1 MENKKTAL
9 IVEGGG
15 QRGVFSFG
23 ITDTF
28 INRNYDPFDIYMGV
42 SNGVAVLCW
51 YLIRETDNNLEKMLY
66 AAKGDYLSYK
76 NIFIGKD
83 IIKFHQM
90 YEDGEKMFK
99 PNMEKIKNN
108 LKGKDYIAVV
118 TDAIEANAEY
128 YSFGDGEWM
137 PKMIAS
143 GTLPILV
150 RTPSLIDGRRKFDG
164 GVADPLPV
172 EKAYEMGAK
181 KIVVIRT
188 YEKKFRRKLKIENY
202 ILNLIFATRYP
213 ENYKLE
219 SLKPMIS
226 FGASPRG
233 SINLATASKCYAF
246 LKHRGYVI
254 PEDVRAVIYDVLRHR
269 IGLTYEAEAENI
281 TSEEII
287 TQIINEVE
295 VP

>member
-66 AAKGDYLSYK
+66 AAKGDYFNYK
-76 NIFIGKD
+76 NIFTGKD

-90 YEDGEKMFK
+90 YEDGEKIFN
-99 PNMEKIKNN
+99 PSMEKIKNN
-108 LKGKDYIAVV
+108 LNGKDYIAVV

-143 GTLPILV
+143 ATLPILV

-172 EKAYEMGAK
+172 KKAYEMGAK
-181 KIVVIRT
+181 KIIVIRT
-188 YEKKFRRKLKIENY
+188 YEKNFRRKLKVENY
-202 ILNLIFATRYP
+202 IGALLSREYP
-213 ENYKLE
+213 KLRKALLVHDKTYNRALDFISNPPSDCE
-219 SLKPMIS
+219 IVQLCPPKKLK
-226 FGASPRG
+226 
-233 SINLATASKCYAF
+233 SKRDSKNIKI
-246 LKHRGYVI
+246 LKADYELGKSVAKVYL
-254 PEDVRAVIYDVLRHR
+254 D
-269 IGLTYEAEAENI
+269 GLQN
-281 TSEEII
+281 
-287 TQIINEVE
+287 
-295 VP
+295 

>member
-99 PNMEKIKNN
+99 PSMEKIKNN

-128 YSFGDGEWM
+128 YSFGNGEWM

-181 KIVVIRT
+181 KIIVIRT

-202 ILNLIFATRYP
+202 IGALLSREYP
-213 ENYKLE
+213 KLRKALLVHDKTYNRALDFINNPPSDCEIVQLCPPEKLKSKRDSKNIEVLKADYKLGKKVAKVYLDG
-219 SLKPMIS
+219 LK
-226 FGASPRG
+226 
-233 SINLATASKCYAF
+233 N
-246 LKHRGYVI
+246 
-254 PEDVRAVIYDVLRHR
+254 
-269 IGLTYEAEAENI
+269 
-281 TSEEII
+281 
-287 TQIINEVE
+287 
-295 VP
+295 

>member
-99 PNMEKIKNN
+99 PSMEKIKNN

-181 KIVVIRT
+181 KIIVIRT

-202 ILNLIFATRYP
+202 IGALLSKEYP
-213 ENYKLE
+213 KLRKALLVHDKTYNRALDFINNPPSDCEIVQLCPPEKLKSKRDSKNIEVLKADYKLGKKVAKVYLDG
-219 SLKPMIS
+219 LK
-226 FGASPRG
+226 
-233 SINLATASKCYAF
+233 N
-246 LKHRGYVI
+246 
-254 PEDVRAVIYDVLRHR
+254 
-269 IGLTYEAEAENI
+269 
-281 TSEEII
+281 
-287 TQIINEVE
+287 
-295 VP
+295 

>member
-66 AAKGDYLSYK
+66 AAKGDYFSYK
-76 NIFIGKD
+76 NIFTGKD

-90 YEDGEKMFK
+90 YEDGEKIFK
-99 PNMEKIKNN
+99 PSMEKIKNN
-108 LKGKDYIAVV
+108 LNGKDYIAVV

-143 GTLPILV
+143 ATLPILV

-172 EKAYEMGAK
+172 KKAYEMGAK
-181 KIVVIRT
+181 KIIVIRT
-188 YEKKFRRKLKIENY
+188 YEKKFRRKLKVENY
-202 ILNLIFATRYP
+202 IGALLSREYP
-213 ENYKLE
+213 KLGKALLVHDKTYNRALDFINNPPSDCE
-219 SLKPMIS
+219 IVQLCPPKKLK
-226 FGASPRG
+226 
-233 SINLATASKCYAF
+233 SKRDSKNIKI
-246 LKHRGYVI
+246 LKADYELGKSVAKVYL
-254 PEDVRAVIYDVLRHR
+254 D
-269 IGLTYEAEAENI
+269 GLQN
-281 TSEEII
+281 
-287 TQIINEVE
+287 
-295 VP
+295 

>member
-1 MENKKTAL
+1 MGNKKTAL
-9 IVEGGG
+9 IIEGGG

-28 INRNYDPFDIYMGV
+28 INRNYDPFDIYIGV
-42 SNGVAVLCW
+42 STGVAVLCW

-90 YEDGEKMFK
+90 YEDGEKMFR
-99 PNMEKIKNN
+99 PSMEKIKNN

-143 GTLPILV
+143 GTLPFLV
-150 RTPSLIDGRRKFDG
+150 KTPSLINGHRKFDG
-164 GVADPLPV
+164 GIADPLPV
-172 EKAYEMGAK
+172 EKAYELGAK
-181 KIVVIRT
+181 KIIVIRT
-188 YEKKFRRKLKIENY
+188 YEKKFRRKLKPENY
-202 ILNLIFATRYP
+202 IGALFSRKYPKLRKALLEHDKTYNRAIDFINNCPHDCDIVQLCPPEKLKSKRDSKNIEILKADYKIGKRVAEEYLNGL
-213 ENYKLE
+213 EN
-219 SLKPMIS
+219 
-226 FGASPRG
+226 
-233 SINLATASKCYAF
+233 
-246 LKHRGYVI
+246 
-254 PEDVRAVIYDVLRHR
+254 
-269 IGLTYEAEAENI
+269 
-281 TSEEII
+281 
-287 TQIINEVE
+287 
-295 VP
+295 

>member
-90 YEDGEKMFK
+90 YEDGERMFR

-181 KIVVIRT
+181 KIIVIRT

-202 ILNLIFATRYP
+202 IGALLSREYP
-213 ENYKLE
+213 KLRKALLVHDKTYNRALDFMNNPPSDCEIVQLCPPEKLKSKRDSKNIEILKADYKLGKKVANVY
-219 SLKPMIS
+219 L
-226 FGASPRG
+226 
-233 SINLATASKCYAF
+233 
-246 LKHRGYVI
+246 
-254 PEDVRAVIYDVLRHR
+254 D
-269 IGLTYEAEAENI
+269 GLEN
-281 TSEEII
+281 
-287 TQIINEVE
+287 
-295 VP
+295 

>member
-76 NIFIGKD
+76 NIFTGKD

-90 YEDGEKMFK
+90 YEDGEKMFR
-99 PNMEKIKNN
+99 PSMEKIKNN

-181 KIVVIRT
+181 KIIVIRT

-202 ILNLIFATRYP
+202 IGALLSREYP
-213 ENYKLE
+213 KLRKALLVHDKTYNRALDFINNPPSDCEIVQLCPPEKLKSKRDSKNIEILKADYKLGKKVAKVY
-219 SLKPMIS
+219 L
-226 FGASPRG
+226 
-233 SINLATASKCYAF
+233 
-246 LKHRGYVI
+246 
-254 PEDVRAVIYDVLRHR
+254 D
-269 IGLTYEAEAENI
+269 GLEN
-281 TSEEII
+281 
-287 TQIINEVE
+287 
-295 VP
+295 

>member
-181 KIVVIRT
+181 KIIVIRT

-202 ILNLIFATRYP
+202 IGALLSREYP
-213 ENYKLE
+213 KLRKALLVHDKTYNRALDFINNPPSDCEIVQLCPPEKLKSKRDSKNIEILKTDYKLGKTVAKE
-219 SLKPMIS
+219 YL
-226 FGASPRG
+226 
-233 SINLATASKCYAF
+233 
-246 LKHRGYVI
+246 
-254 PEDVRAVIYDVLRHR
+254 D
-269 IGLTYEAEAENI
+269 GLEN
-281 TSEEII
+281 
-287 TQIINEVE
+287 
-295 VP
+295 

>member
-99 PNMEKIKNN
+99 PSMEKIKNN
-108 LKGKDYIAVV
+108 LKEKDYIAVV

-181 KIVVIRT
+181 KIIVIRT

-202 ILNLIFATRYP
+202 IGALLSREYP
-213 ENYKLE
+213 KLRKA
-219 SLKPMIS
+219 LLVHDKTYNRALD
-226 FGASPRG
+226 F
-233 SINLATASKCYAF
+233 INNPPNDC
-246 LKHRGYVI
+246 
-254 PEDVRAVIYDVLRHR
+254 
-269 IGLTYEAEAENI
+269 
-281 TSEEII
+281 EII
-287 TQIINEVE
+287 QLCPPEKLKSKRDSKNIEILKADYNLGKKVAKVYLDGLEN
-295 VP
+295 

>member
-118 TDAIEANAEY
+118 TDAIDANAEY

-181 KIVVIRT
+181 KIIVIRT

-202 ILNLIFATRYP
+202 IGALLSREYP
-213 ENYKLE
+213 KLRKALLVHDKTYNRALDFINNPPSDCEIVQLCPPEKLKSKRDSKNIEVLKADYKLGKKVAKVY
-219 SLKPMIS
+219 L
-226 FGASPRG
+226 
-233 SINLATASKCYAF
+233 
-246 LKHRGYVI
+246 
-254 PEDVRAVIYDVLRHR
+254 D
-269 IGLTYEAEAENI
+269 GLEN
-281 TSEEII
+281 
-287 TQIINEVE
+287 
-295 VP
+295 

>member
-172 EKAYEMGAK
+172 EKAYDMGAK
-181 KIVVIRT
+181 KIIVIRT

-202 ILNLIFATRYP
+202 IGALLSREYP
-213 ENYKLE
+213 KLRKALLVHDKTYNRALDFINNPPSDCEIVQLCPPEKLKSKRDSKNIEVLKADYKLGKKVAKVY
-219 SLKPMIS
+219 L
-226 FGASPRG
+226 
-233 SINLATASKCYAF
+233 
-246 LKHRGYVI
+246 
-254 PEDVRAVIYDVLRHR
+254 D
-269 IGLTYEAEAENI
+269 GLEN
-281 TSEEII
+281 
-287 TQIINEVE
+287 
-295 VP
+295 